1 MESLGGLTQIVN
13 MVALLFKYD
22 LESIVWG
29 RTERDKTE

>member
-22 LESIVWG
+22 LKSIVWG